1 MKKLLFMALSSVV
14 LFSCNPS
21 LRGSGKIISQVRN
34 VGNFKSL
41 SAATSVNVDVTV
53 GSTYEVTVEADDN
66 VIEFVKTEVVGGT
79 LKVRYADN
87 TNLRNATVTV
97 HVIVPTLEKLM
108 ASSSASITVDGILSS
123 TQKIDFDVS
132 SSADINATVDA
143 PQIEAD
149 ANSSGDITLK
159 GKTQNLKVK
168 VSSSGEINAEDLL
181 SENTTAEAS
190 SSGTAHV
197 HASVKLDGKANSSG
211 TIKYKG
217 GAAVTKS
224 ESSSGSVEKE

>member
-41 SAATSVNVDVTV
+41 SAATSINVDVTV

-87 TNLRNATVTV
+87 TSLRNATVTV

-108 ASSSASITVDGILSS
+108 ASSSASIIVDGILAN
-123 TQKIDFDVS
+123 TQKIEFDAS
-132 SSADINATVDA
+132 SSANIEATVDA
-143 PQIEAD
+143 PQIDAD
-149 ANSSGDITLK
+149 ANSSAEIKLS
-159 GKTQNLKVK
+159 GKTQTFRVE
-168 VSSSGEINAEDLL
+168 VSSSGNIEANELL
-181 SENTTAEAS
+181 SETTIAQAT
-190 SSGTAHV
+190 SSGTANV
-197 HASVKLDGKANSSG
+197 HASVKLNGQATSSG
-211 TIKYKG
+211 TIRYKG
-217 GAAVTKS
+217 TPTVTKA